1 MIFILAIGNSAVSQI
16 NGITAAGESE
26 ELIKFTPPADAEYL
40 FYDRPKCIEAIPIT
54 PSGSPTPAIVT
65 KASKILV
72 GFPVLVTRVGSI
84 ASPSVPYF
92 FISDSQGKDIRTESG
107 VPEINEI
114 LEKSS
119 ILADEVFN
127 ADDEVML
134 AESIP
139 GGTTTAMAIL
149 RSLGYDSVSS
159 SSMSRNPVSLKLKVV
174 EDALKR
180 VGDIGRNEV
189 LRELGD
195 PVLAFLYGFTRRF
208 RGKVY
213 LAGGTQMLAVAAL
226 LNSDGLNQATIVTT
240 KFVIADKTATFTRT
254 ANEIGSPFVEAKIDL
269 SFSRYPGIREYEK
282 GIVKEGVGA
291 GGAYYLASTTGFT
304 NKEIVDKI
312 DNLYSDL
319 IGE

>member
-1 MIFILAIGNSAVSQI
+1 MFILAIGNTAVSQI

-40 FYDRPKCIEAIPIT
+40 FYDRPRCIDAIPIT
-54 PSGSPTPAIVT
+54 PSGNPTPAIVT
-65 KASKILV
+65 KASKILA
-72 GFPVLVTRVGSI
+72 GFPVLVARAGSI
-84 ASPSVPYF
+84 AGPSLPYF
-92 FISDSQGKDIRTESG
+92 FISNSQGKDIRTESG

-119 ILADEVFN
+119 ILADEVFKV
-127 ADDEVML
+127 DDEVML

-149 RSLGYDSVSS
+149 RSLGYNSVSS
-159 SSMSRNPVSLKLKVV
+159 SSMSKNPVSLKLKVV

-180 VGDIGRNEV
+180 VGNLGRNEV

-195 PVLAFLYGFTRRF
+195 PVLAFLYGFARRF

-226 LNSDGLNQATIVTT
+226 LKLDGLNHATIVTT
-240 KFVIADKTATFTRT
+240 KYVIADNTATFSRT
-254 ANEIGSPFVEAKIDL
+254 ANEISSPFVEAKIDL

-291 GGAYYLASTTGFT
+291 GGAYYLASATGFT

-312 DNLYSDL
+312 DDLYSGL

>member
-1 MIFILAIGNSAVSQI
+1 MIFILAIGNTEVSQI
-16 NGITAAGESE
+16 NGITAAGETE

-40 FYDRPKCIEAIPIT
+40 FYNRPRCINAIPVT
-54 PSGSPTPAIVT
+54 PSGNPTPAIMT

-72 GFPVLVTRVGSI
+72 GFPILVARAGSI
-84 ASPSVPYF
+84 VGPSLPYF
-92 FISDSQGKDIRTESG
+92 FISDSPGKDIRTESG
-107 VPEINEI
+107 VPDIKEI

-119 ILADEVFN
+119 IIADEIFRM
-127 ADDEVML
+127 DDEVML

-149 RSLGYDSVSS
+149 RDLGYISVSS
-159 SSMSRNPVSLKLKVV
+159 SSMSQNPVALKLKVV
-174 EDALKR
+174 EDALQR
-180 VGDIGRNEV
+180 VGNLGRNEV

-213 LAGGTQMLAVAAL
+213 LAGGTQMLAVTAL
-226 LNSDGLNQATIVTT
+226 LKLDGLNYGTIVTT
-240 KFVIADKTATFTRT
+240 KYVVADKTATFSRT
-254 ANEIGSPFVEAKIDL
+254 ANEIGTTFVEAKVNLFI
-269 SFSRYPGIREYEK
+269 SRYPGIREYEK